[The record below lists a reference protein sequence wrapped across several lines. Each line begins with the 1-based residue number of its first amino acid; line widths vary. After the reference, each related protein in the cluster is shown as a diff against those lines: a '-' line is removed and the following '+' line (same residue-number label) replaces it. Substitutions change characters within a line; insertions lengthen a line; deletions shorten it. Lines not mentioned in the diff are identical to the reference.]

1 MIAVLSA
8 AVGALFAALVVYCV
22 MRAKLASAELET
34 VRRTGEVESEMRS
47 KLAAAEAEAARR
59 LAEVES
65 ERRRIEDMQRHYE
78 EIRTQGEAQFKA
90 LAQKIL
96 EERSEKL
103 KAEGSEQLKGI
114 VNPLLENIK
123 EFRKKIED
131 NDVLTA
137 ERNVELKNKIESLVA
152 QTNAVTAQANN
163 LADAI
168 RGDAQFS
175 GEWGEI
181 QLKRVL
187 ELAGFSET
195 VDYTY
200 QETFEDASGRRSKRT
215 DVVIKMPGERSL
227 IIDSKA
233 TIDSAVEYHASTTL
247 EEKKAFLDRLVD
259 SVRKHVDEI
268 GSAEYQASVPNA
280 FPTVLMYIPL
290 EEVYMIAMKAQISV
304 SGAKELLRD
313 YARRKNVVFVN
324 ATSVVPVVRLI
335 EMMWSV
341 ERSEKNRQD
350 VARAA
355 EELLNR
361 ANGFIRDFM
370 EVGTAFEAM
379 KAKYDAARNALVD
392 APGGRS
398 IAKAAAKLV
407 KLGTKPKTRG
417 GKDYQLV
424 ADIAA
429 ELEEMR

>member
-1 MIAVLSA
+1 MIALLSGV
-8 AVGALFAALVVYCV
+8 VGALIAALAVYCV
-22 MRAKLASAELET
+22 MRSKLAKAELET
-34 VRRTGEVESEMRS
+34 VRKTGEIESEMRL

-59 LAEVES
+59 SAEVES

-78 EIRTQGEAQFKA
+78 EIRAQGETQFKA

-137 ERNVELKNKIESLVA
+137 ERNVELKNQIESL
-152 QTNAVTAQANN
+152 TAQANN

-361 ANGFIRDFM
+361 ANGFIKDFL
-370 EVGTAFEAM
+370 EVGTAFDSM

>member
-1 MIAVLSA
+1 MIVVLSA
-8 AVGALFAALVVYCV
+8 VAGAAVAALAVYAA
-22 MRAKLASAELET
+22 MRRRLSDAEMET
-34 VRRTGEVESEMRS
+34 VRKTGEVESEMRS
-47 KLAAAEAEAARR
+47 KLAAVEAEAARR
-59 LAEVES
+59 SIEVES
-65 ERRRIEDMQRHYE
+65 ERRRLEDMRRHYE
-78 EIRTQGEAQFKA
+78 ELRAQSEAQFKA

-103 KAEGSEQLKGI
+103 KAEGTEQLKVI
-114 VNPLLENIK
+114 VNPLLENIR
-123 EFRKKIED
+123 EFRKKIEAS
-131 NDVLTA
+131 DVATA
-137 ERNVELKNKIESLVA
+137 ERNVELKSKIESLVA
-152 QTNAVTAQANN
+152 QTNAVTEQANN

-187 ELAGFSET
+187 ELAGFTET

-200 QETFEDASGRRSKRT
+200 QETFEDASGRKSKRT
-215 DVVIKMPGERSL
+215 DVVIKMPGGRSL

-233 TIDSAVEYHASTTL
+233 TIDAAVEYHAASIA
-247 EEKKAFLDRLVD
+247 EEKDSFRERIVD

-290 EEVYMIAMKAQISV
+290 EEVYMIAMKSQISV

-324 ATSVVPVVRLI
+324 AASVVPVVRLV

-341 ERSEKNRQD
+341 ERSEKNRQE

-355 EELLNR
+355 EELLQR
-361 ANGFIRDFM
+361 ANGFIKDFL
-370 EVGTAFEAM
+370 EVGTAFDAM

-398 IAKAAAKLV
+398 IAKAAARLV

-429 ELEEMR
+429 ELDEA

>member
-1 MIAVLSA
+1 MMIFVSA
-8 AVGALFAALVVYCV
+8 AAGAATAALLVYSV
-22 MRAKLASAELET
+22 MRGKLAKAELD
-34 VRRTGEVESEMRS
+34 
-47 KLAAAEAEAARR
+47 AAKSSMA
-59 LAEVES
+59 VES
-65 ERRRIEDMQRHYE
+65 ERKRLEDMRRHYE
-78 EIRTQGEAQFKA
+78 EVRSQSETHFKA

-123 EFRKKIED
+123 DFRRKIEQSD
-131 NDVLTA
+131 LATA
-137 ERNVELKNKIESLVA
+137 ERNVELKSKIENLVA

-187 ELAGFSET
+187 ELAGFAET
-195 VDYTY
+195 VDYSY
-200 QETFEDASGRRSKRT
+200 QETFEDGSGRKSKRT
-215 DVVIKMPGERSL
+215 DVVVKMPGDRSL
-227 IIDSKA
+227 IIDSKT
-233 TIDSAVEYHASTTL
+233 TIDAAVEYHAATT
-247 EEKKAFLDRLVD
+247 EHGRRACYERIVD
-259 SVRKHVDEI
+259 SLRKHVDEI
-268 GSAEYQASVPNA
+268 GSAEYQSAVPNA

-290 EEVYMIAMKAQISV
+290 EEVYMMAMKAQISV
-304 SGAKELLRD
+304 SGVKELLRD

-324 ATSVVPVVRLI
+324 ASSVVPVVRLI

-341 ERSEKNRQD
+341 ERSEKNRQE

-355 EELLNR
+355 EELLQR
-361 ANGFIRDFM
+361 ANGFIKDFL
-370 EVGTAFEAM
+370 EVGKALDSV
-379 KAKYDAARNALVD
+379 KAKYDAAGSALVD

-398 IAKAAAKLV
+398 IAKAAARLV
-407 KLGTKPKTRG
+407 KLGTKPRTRG

-424 ADIAA
+424 AQIAA
-429 ELEEMR
+429 ETEV

>member
-1 MIAVLSA
+1 
-8 AVGALFAALVVYCV
+8 
-22 MRAKLASAELET
+22 
-34 VRRTGEVESEMRS
+34 
-47 KLAAAEAEAARR
+47 
-59 LAEVES
+59 
-65 ERRRIEDMQRHYE
+65 MQRHYE
-78 EIRTQGEAQFKA
+78 EIRAQGEAQFKA

-187 ELAGFSET
+187 ELAGFTET

-304 SGAKELLRD
+304 SGGTELLRD

-361 ANGFIRDFM
+361 ANGFIKDFL
-370 EVGTAFEAM
+370 EVGTAFDSM

>member
-1 MIAVLSA
+1 MIAALSA
-8 AVGALFAALVVYCV
+8 IAGAAVAALAVYSI
-22 MRAKLASAELET
+22 MKSRLAKAE
-34 VRRTGEVESEMRS
+34 M
-47 KLAAAEAEAARR
+47 EAARSSM
-59 LAEVES
+59 EVES
-65 ERRRIEDMQRHYE
+65 ERRRLEDMRKHYE
-78 EIRTQGEAQFKA
+78 DVRAQGEIQFKA

-96 EERSEKL
+96 DERSEKL

-123 EFRKKIED
+123 EFRKKIEAS
-131 NDVLTA
+131 DVATA
-137 ERNVELKNKIESLVA
+137 ERNTELKSRIESLVA

-181 QLKRVL
+181 QLKKIL
-187 ELAGFSET
+187 ELAGFTET
-195 VDYTY
+195 VDYSY
-200 QETFEDASGRRSKRT
+200 QETFEDDTGRRSKRT
-215 DVVIKMPGERSL
+215 DIIIKMPGGRSL

-233 TIDSAVEYHASTTL
+233 TIDAAVEYHAATT
-247 EEKKAFLDRLVD
+247 EKEKDAFRARLVD

-268 GSAEYQASVPNA
+268 DSADYQSAVPNS

-290 EEVYMIAMKAQISV
+290 EEVYMIAMKAQIPV
-304 SGAKELLRD
+304 SGARELLRD

-355 EELLNR
+355 EELLQR
-361 ANGFIRDFM
+361 ANGFIKDFL
-370 EVGTAFEAM
+370 EVGKAFDAM
-379 KAKYDAARNALVD
+379 KSKYDAARNALVD

-398 IAKAAAKLV
+398 IAKAAARLV

-417 GKDYQLV
+417 GKDYALV
-424 ADIAA
+424 AQIAA
-429 ELEEMR
+429 EIEDVTQPDETETADA

>member
-1 MIAVLSA
+1 MIALISA
-8 AVGALFAALVVYCV
+8 VAGAALAALLVYSV
-22 MRAKLASAELET
+22 MRQRLAGAE
-34 VRRTGEVESEMRS
+34 M
-47 KLAAAEAEAARR
+47 EAARN
-59 LAEVES
+59 LMAVES
-65 ERRRIEDMQRHYE
+65 ERKRLEDMQRHYE
-78 EIRTQGEAQFKA
+78 EIRSQGEAQFKA

-96 EERSEKL
+96 DERSEKL
-103 KAEGSEQLKGI
+103 KTEGSEQLKGI

-123 EFRKKIED
+123 EFRRKIEASD
-131 NDVLTA
+131 IATA
-137 ERNVELKNKIESLVA
+137 ERNVELKSRIESLVS

-168 RGDAQFS
+168 RGDSQFS

-187 ELAGFSET
+187 ELAGFTET

-200 QETFEDASGRRSKRT
+200 QETFADESGRRSKRT
-215 DVVIKMPGERSL
+215 DVVIKMPGGRSL

-233 TIDSAVEYHASTTL
+233 TVDAAVEYHSAVSD
-247 EEKKAFLDRLVD
+247 EERKVLRDRIVD

-268 GSAEYQASVPNA
+268 GTAEYQSSVPNA

-290 EEVYMIAMKAQISV
+290 EEVYMMAMKAQISV
-304 SGAKELLRD
+304 SGTRELLRD
-313 YARRKNVVFVN
+313 YARRRNVVFVN
-324 ATSVVPVVRLI
+324 AASVVPVVRLI

-355 EELLNR
+355 EELLQR
-361 ANGFIRDFM
+361 ANGFIKDFL
-370 EVGTAFEAM
+370 EVGKAFDAV
-379 KAKYDAARNALVD
+379 KSKYDAACSALVD

-398 IAKAAAKLV
+398 IAKAAARLV
-407 KLGTKPKTRG
+407 KLGTKPRTRG

-424 ADIAA
+424 AQIVSEVED
-429 ELEEMR
+429 MG

>member
-8 AVGALFAALVVYCV
+8 IAGASVAAFAVYAV
-22 MRAKLASAELET
+22 
-34 VRRTGEVESEMRS
+34 MRS
-47 KLAAAEAEAARR
+47 KLAKAEMECSRNSMALE
-59 LAEVES
+59 L
-65 ERRRIEDMQRHYE
+65 ERRRIEDMHRHYE
-78 EIRTQGEAQFKA
+78 EIHAQGESQFKA

-103 KAEGSEQLKGI
+103 KSEGADQLKGI

-123 EFRKKIED
+123 EFRKKIEAS
-131 NDVLTA
+131 DVATA
-137 ERNVELKNKIESLVA
+137 ERNTELKTKIENLVA

-181 QLKRVL
+181 QLKKVL
-187 ELAGFSET
+187 ELAGFTET

-200 QETFEDASGRRSKRT
+200 QETFEDASGRKAKRT
-215 DVVIKMPGERSL
+215 DVVIKMPGNRSL
-227 IIDSKA
+227 IVDSKA
-233 TIDSAVEYHASTTL
+233 TISAAVEYHAASTV
-247 EEKKAFLDRLVD
+247 EEKKAFCDRLVD

-268 GSAEYQASVPNA
+268 GSAEYQSFVPNA

-304 SGAKELLRD
+304 SGTRELLRD

-324 ATSVVPVVRLI
+324 AASVVPVVRLI

-341 ERSEKNRQD
+341 ERSEKNRQE

-355 EELLNR
+355 EELLLR
-361 ANGFIRDFM
+361 ANGFIKDFM
-370 EVGTAFEAM
+370 EVGAAFDAM
-379 KAKYDAARNALVD
+379 KAKYDSARVALID
-392 APGGRS
+392 ARGGHS

-429 ELEEMR
+429 ELEDTGSIVS

>member
-1 MIAVLSA
+1 MIVLVSAGAGA
-8 AVGALFAALVVYCV
+8 AVAAFLVYAA
-22 MRAKLASAELET
+22 MRAKLARAEMDA
-34 VRRTGEVESEMRS
+34 VRNSM
-47 KLAAAEAEAARR
+47 A
-59 LAEVES
+59 VES
-65 ERRRIEDMQRHYE
+65 ERKRLEDMRRHYE
-78 EIRTQGEAQFKA
+78 EIRAQGEAQFKA
-90 LAQKIL
+90 LAQRIL
-96 EERSEKL
+96 DERSEKL
-103 KAEGSEQLKGI
+103 KAEGTEQLRGI
-114 VNPLLENIK
+114 VNPLLENIR
-123 EFRKKIED
+123 EFRRKIEAS
-131 NDVLTA
+131 DVATA
-137 ERNVELKNKIESLVA
+137 ERNVELKSKIESLVA

-163 LADAI
+163 LAEAI

-200 QETFEDASGRRSKRT
+200 QETFEDSSGRKSKRT
-215 DVVIKMPGERSL
+215 DVVVKMPGGRSL

-233 TIDSAVEYHASTTL
+233 TVDAAVEYHAAVSKEDRNVFL
-247 EEKKAFLDRLVD
+247 ERMTD
-259 SVRKHVDEI
+259 SLRRHVDEI
-268 GSAEYQASVPNA
+268 ASAEYQTSVPNA

-290 EEVYMIAMKAQISV
+290 EEVYMMAMKAQISV
-304 SGAKELLRD
+304 GGARELLRD

-355 EELLNR
+355 EELLQR
-361 ANGFIRDFM
+361 ANGFIKDFQ
-370 EVGTAFEAM
+370 EVGKAFDVM
-379 KAKYDAARNALVD
+379 KAKYDAACSALVD

-398 IAKAAAKLV
+398 IAKAAARLV
-407 KLGTKPKTRG
+407 KLGTKPRTRG

-424 ADIAA
+424 AQIAA
-429 ELEEMR
+429 EVEDL

>member
-1 MIAVLSA
+1 MIAALSA
-8 AVGALFAALVVYCV
+8 IAGAAVAALAVYSI
-22 MRAKLASAELET
+22 MKSRLAKAELE
-34 VRRTGEVESEMRS
+34 
-47 KLAAAEAEAARR
+47 AARSSM
-59 LAEVES
+59 EVES
-65 ERRRIEDMQRHYE
+65 ERRRLDDMRKHYE
-78 EIRTQGEAQFKA
+78 DVRAQGEIQFKA

-96 EERSEKL
+96 DERSEKL
-103 KAEGSEQLKGI
+103 KTEGSEQLKGI
-114 VNPLLENIK
+114 VNPLLENIR
-123 EFRKKIED
+123 EFRKKIEAS
-131 NDVLTA
+131 DVATA
-137 ERNVELKNKIESLVA
+137 ERNTELKSKIESLVA

-168 RGDAQFS
+168 RGDAQLS

-181 QLKRVL
+181 QLKKVL
-187 ELAGFSET
+187 ELAGFAET
-195 VDYTY
+195 LDYTY
-200 QETFEDASGRRSKRT
+200 QETFEDESGRRSKRT
-215 DVVIKMPGERSL
+215 DIIIKMPGGRSL

-233 TIDSAVEYHASTTL
+233 TIDAAVEYHAATTDA
-247 EEKKAFLDRLVD
+247 EKDAFRTRLVD

-268 GSAEYQASVPNA
+268 DSANYQSAVPNS

-304 SGAKELLRD
+304 SGTRELLRD

-355 EELLNR
+355 EELLQR
-361 ANGFIRDFM
+361 TNGFIKDFL
-370 EVGTAFEAM
+370 EVGKAFDAM
-379 KAKYDAARNALVD
+379 KSKYDAARNALVD

-398 IAKAAAKLV
+398 IAKAAARLV

-417 GKDYQLV
+417 GKDYALV
-424 ADIAA
+424 AQIAA
-429 ELEEMR
+429 EIEDVDQPDETETADA

>member
-1 MIAVLSA
+1 MIAALSA
-8 AVGALFAALVVYCV
+8 IAGASVAALAVYSI
-22 MRAKLASAELET
+22 MKSRLAKAE
-34 VRRTGEVESEMRS
+34 M
-47 KLAAAEAEAARR
+47 AAARNSMEA
-59 LAEVES
+59 ES
-65 ERRRIEDMQRHYE
+65 ERRRLEDMRKHYE
-78 EIRTQGEAQFKA
+78 DVRAQGEIQFKA

-96 EERSEKL
+96 DERSEKL

-114 VNPLLENIK
+114 VNPLLENIR
-123 EFRKKIED
+123 EFRKKIEAS
-131 NDVLTA
+131 DVATA
-137 ERNVELKNKIESLVA
+137 ERNTELKSRIESLVA

-181 QLKRVL
+181 QLKKVL
-187 ELAGFSET
+187 ELAGFTET

-200 QETFEDASGRRSKRT
+200 QETFEDDSGRRSKRT
-215 DVVIKMPGERSL
+215 DVIIKMPGGRSL

-233 TIDSAVEYHASTTL
+233 TIDAAVEYHAAATDA
-247 EEKKAFLDRLVD
+247 EKDAFRARIAD
-259 SVRKHVDEI
+259 SARKHVDEI
-268 GSAEYQASVPNA
+268 DSADYQSAVPNS

-290 EEVYMIAMKAQISV
+290 EEVYMIAMKAQIPV
-304 SGAKELLRD
+304 GGTRELLRD

-355 EELLNR
+355 EELLQR
-361 ANGFIRDFM
+361 ANGFIKDFL
-370 EVGTAFEAM
+370 EVGKAFDAM
-379 KAKYDAARNALVD
+379 KSKYDAARNALVD

-398 IAKAAAKLV
+398 IAKAAARLV

-417 GKDYQLV
+417 GKDYALV
-424 ADIAA
+424 AQIAA
-429 ELEEMR
+429 EIEDATQQDEPEAADV

>member
-1 MIAVLSA
+1 MIAALSA
-8 AVGALFAALVVYCV
+8 IAGAAVAALAVYSI
-22 MRAKLASAELET
+22 MKSRLAKAE
-34 VRRTGEVESEMRS
+34 M
-47 KLAAAEAEAARR
+47 EAARSSM
-59 LAEVES
+59 EVES
-65 ERRRIEDMQRHYE
+65 ERRRLEDMRKHYE
-78 EIRTQGEAQFKA
+78 DVRAQGEIQFKA

-96 EERSEKL
+96 DERSEKL

-123 EFRKKIED
+123 EFRKKIEAS
-131 NDVLTA
+131 DVATA
-137 ERNVELKNKIESLVA
+137 ERNTELKSRIESLVA

-181 QLKRVL
+181 QLKKVL
-187 ELAGFSET
+187 ELAGFTET

-200 QETFEDASGRRSKRT
+200 QETFEDDTGRRSKRT
-215 DVVIKMPGERSL
+215 DIIIKMPGGRSL

-233 TIDSAVEYHASTTL
+233 TIDAAVEYHTATT
-247 EEKKAFLDRLVD
+247 EKEKDAFRAQLVD

-268 GSAEYQASVPNA
+268 DSADYQSAVPNS

-290 EEVYMIAMKAQISV
+290 EEVYMIAMKAQIPV
-304 SGAKELLRD
+304 SGTRELLRD

-355 EELLNR
+355 EELLQR
-361 ANGFIRDFM
+361 ANGFIKDFL
-370 EVGTAFEAM
+370 EVGKAFDAM
-379 KAKYDAARNALVD
+379 KSKYDAARNALVD

-398 IAKAAAKLV
+398 IAKAAARLV

-417 GKDYQLV
+417 GKDYALV
-424 ADIAA
+424 AQIAA
-429 ELEEMR
+429 EIEDVTQPDETETADA

>member
-1 MIAVLSA
+1 MIAALSA
-8 AVGALFAALVVYCV
+8 IAGAAVAALAVYSI
-22 MRAKLASAELET
+22 MKSRLAKAE
-34 VRRTGEVESEMRS
+34 M
-47 KLAAAEAEAARR
+47 EAARSSM
-59 LAEVES
+59 EVES
-65 ERRRIEDMQRHYE
+65 ERRRLEDMRKHYE
-78 EIRTQGEAQFKA
+78 DVRAQGEIQFKA

-96 EERSEKL
+96 DERSEKL

-123 EFRKKIED
+123 EFRKKIEAS
-131 NDVLTA
+131 DVATA
-137 ERNVELKNKIESLVA
+137 ERNTELKSRIESLVA

-181 QLKRVL
+181 QLKKVL
-187 ELAGFSET
+187 ELAGFTET

-200 QETFEDASGRRSKRT
+200 QETFEDDTGRRSKRT
-215 DVVIKMPGERSL
+215 DIIIKMPGGRSL

-233 TIDSAVEYHASTTL
+233 TIDASVEYHVATTD
-247 EEKKAFLDRLVD
+247 EEKDAFRARLVD

-268 GSAEYQASVPNA
+268 DSADYQSAVPNS

-290 EEVYMIAMKAQISV
+290 EEVYMIAMKAQIPV
-304 SGAKELLRD
+304 SGARELLRD

-355 EELLNR
+355 EELLQR
-361 ANGFIRDFM
+361 ANGFIKDFL
-370 EVGTAFEAM
+370 EVGKAFDAM
-379 KAKYDAARNALVD
+379 KSKYDAARNALVD

-398 IAKAAAKLV
+398 IAKAAARLV

-417 GKDYQLV
+417 GKDYALV
-424 ADIAA
+424 AQIAA
-429 ELEEMR
+429 EIEDVTQPDETETADA

>member
-1 MIAVLSA
+1 MIAVLA
-8 AVGALFAALVVYCV
+8 AVAGGALAAFAVYSV
-22 MRAKLASAELET
+22 MRT
-34 VRRTGEVESEMRS
+34 

-59 LAEVES
+59 MVEVES

-78 EIRTQGEAQFKA
+78 EIRAQGEAQFKM
-90 LAQKIL
+90 LAQRII

-103 KAEGSEQLKGI
+103 KTEGTEHLKGI
-114 VNPLLENIK
+114 VNPLLDNIK
-123 EFRKKIED
+123 AFREKIEA
-131 NDVLTA
+131 NDKETVA
-137 ERNVELKNKIESLVA
+137 RNAELKSNIENLVA

-187 ELAGFSET
+187 ELAGFTET
-195 VDYTY
+195 IDYTY
-200 QETFEDASGRRSKRT
+200 QETFEDDSGRKSKRT
-215 DVVIKMPGERSL
+215 DVVVKMPGGRSL

-233 TIDSAVEYHASTTL
+233 TVEAAVEYHAAVAA
-247 EEKKAFLDRLVD
+247 EDKKLFCERLVD

-268 GSAEYQASVPNA
+268 SSAEYQSAVPNS

-304 SGAKELLRD
+304 SGARELLRD

-324 ATSVVPVVRLI
+324 STSVVPVVRLI
-335 EMMWSV
+335 EMMWSI

-355 EELLNR
+355 EELLHR
-361 ANGFIRDFM
+361 ANGFIKDFL
-370 EVGTAFEAM
+370 EVGTAFDAM

-398 IAKAAAKLV
+398 IAKAAARLV

-429 ELEEMR
+429 ELDDVQ

>member
-1 MIAVLSA
+1 MIAALAAIAGA
-8 AVGALFAALVVYCV
+8 AVAALAVYS
-22 MRAKLASAELET
+22 MMKSRLAKAE
-34 VRRTGEVESEMRS
+34 M
-47 KLAAAEAEAARR
+47 EAARSSM
-59 LAEVES
+59 EVES
-65 ERRRIEDMQRHYE
+65 ERRRLEDMRKHYE
-78 EIRTQGEAQFKA
+78 DIRSQGEVQFKA

-96 EERSEKL
+96 DERSEKL

-114 VNPLLENIK
+114 VNPLLENIR
-123 EFRKKIED
+123 EFRKKIEAS
-131 NDVLTA
+131 DVATA
-137 ERNVELKNKIESLVA
+137 ERNTELKSRIESLVA

-181 QLKRVL
+181 QLKKVL
-187 ELAGFSET
+187 ELAGFTET

-200 QETFEDASGRRSKRT
+200 QETFEDDSGRRSKRT
-215 DVVIKMPGERSL
+215 DIIIKMPGGRSL

-233 TIDSAVEYHASTTL
+233 TVDAAVEYHAATTDA
-247 EEKKAFLDRLVD
+247 EKDAFRARLVD

-268 GSAEYQASVPNA
+268 DSADYQSAVPNS

-290 EEVYMIAMKAQISV
+290 EEVYMIAMKAQILV
-304 SGAKELLRD
+304 SGTKELLRD

-355 EELLNR
+355 EELLQR
-361 ANGFIRDFM
+361 ANGFIKDFL
-370 EVGTAFEAM
+370 EVGKAFDAM
-379 KAKYDAARNALVD
+379 KSKYDAARNALVD

-398 IAKAAAKLV
+398 IAKAAARLV

-417 GKDYQLV
+417 GKDYALV
-424 ADIAA
+424 AQIAA
-429 ELEEMR
+429 EIGDATQQDEPEDADA

>member
-1 MIAVLSA
+1 MIAALSA
-8 AVGALFAALVVYCV
+8 IAGAAVAALAVYSI
-22 MRAKLASAELET
+22 MKSRLAKAE
-34 VRRTGEVESEMRS
+34 M
-47 KLAAAEAEAARR
+47 EAARSSM
-59 LAEVES
+59 EVES
-65 ERRRIEDMQRHYE
+65 ERRRLEDMRKHYE
-78 EIRTQGEAQFKA
+78 DVRAQGEIQFKA

-96 EERSEKL
+96 DERSEKL

-123 EFRKKIED
+123 EFRKKIEAS
-131 NDVLTA
+131 DVATA
-137 ERNVELKNKIESLVA
+137 ERNTELKSRIESLVA

-181 QLKRVL
+181 QLKKVL
-187 ELAGFSET
+187 ELAGFTET
-195 VDYTY
+195 VDYSY
-200 QETFEDASGRRSKRT
+200 QETFEDDTGRRSKRT
-215 DVVIKMPGERSL
+215 DIIIKMPGGRSL

-233 TIDSAVEYHASTTL
+233 TIDASVEYHAATTD
-247 EEKKAFLDRLVD
+247 EEKDAFRARLVD

-268 GSAEYQASVPNA
+268 DSADYQSAVPNS

-290 EEVYMIAMKAQISV
+290 EEVYMIAMKAQIPV
-304 SGAKELLRD
+304 SGTRELLRD

-355 EELLNR
+355 EELLQR
-361 ANGFIRDFM
+361 ANGFIKDFL
-370 EVGTAFEAM
+370 EVGKAFDAM
-379 KAKYDAARNALVD
+379 KSKYDAARNALVD

-398 IAKAAAKLV
+398 IAKAAARLV

-417 GKDYQLV
+417 GKDYALV
-424 ADIAA
+424 AQIAA
-429 ELEEMR
+429 EIEDVTQPDETETADA

>member
-1 MIAVLSA
+1 MTVLSA
-8 AVGALFAALVVYCV
+8 VAGAAVAAFAVYFV
-22 MRAKLASAELET
+22 MRTKLS
-34 VRRTGEVESEMRS
+34 
-47 KLAAAEAEAARR
+47 AAEAEAARR
-59 LAEVES
+59 AVEIEA
-65 ERRRIEDMQRHYE
+65 ERRRVEDMQRHYE
-78 EIRTQGEAQFKA
+78 EMRSQGESQFKA
-90 LAQKIL
+90 LAQKIF

-103 KAEGSEQLKGI
+103 KQEGTEQLKGI
-114 VNPLLENIK
+114 VNPLLENIR
-123 EFRKKIED
+123 EFRKKMEAS
-131 NDVLTA
+131 DVATA
-137 ERNVELKNKIESLVA
+137 ERNVELKSRIESLVA

-168 RGDAQFS
+168 RGDARLT

-187 ELAGFSET
+187 ELAGFVET

-200 QETFEDASGRRSKRT
+200 QETFEDLSGRKSKRT
-215 DVVIKMPGERSL
+215 DVVVKMPGDRSL
-227 IIDSKA
+227 IIDSKTTVDA
-233 TIDSAVEYHASTTL
+233 AVEYHAAATA
-247 EEKKAFLDRLVD
+247 EEKKVFCERLVD
-259 SVRKHVDEI
+259 SIRKHVDEI
-268 GSAEYQASVPNA
+268 GAAEYQSAVPNS

-304 SGAKELLRD
+304 GGAKELLRD

-324 ATSVVPVVRLI
+324 SASVVPVVRLI

-355 EELLNR
+355 EELLLR
-361 ANGFIRDFM
+361 ANGFIRDFL
-370 EVGTAFEAM
+370 EVGAAFDAM

-398 IAKAAAKLV
+398 IAKAAARLV
-407 KLGTKPKTRG
+407 KLGTKPRTRG
-417 GKDYQLV
+417 GKDYHLV

-429 ELEEMR
+429 ELEDAH

>member
-1 MIAVLSA
+1 MMTVLSA
-8 AVGALFAALVVYCV
+8 VAGAAVAAFAVYFV
-22 MRAKLASAELET
+22 MRTKLS
-34 VRRTGEVESEMRS
+34 
-47 KLAAAEAEAARR
+47 AAEAEAARR
-59 LAEVES
+59 AVEIEA
-65 ERRRIEDMQRHYE
+65 ERRRVEDMQRHYE
-78 EIRTQGEAQFKA
+78 EMRSQGESQFKA
-90 LAQKIL
+90 LAQKIF

-103 KAEGSEQLKGI
+103 KQEGTEQLKGI
-114 VNPLLENIK
+114 VNPLLENIR
-123 EFRKKIED
+123 EFRKKMEAS
-131 NDVLTA
+131 DVATA
-137 ERNVELKNKIESLVA
+137 ERNVELKSRIESLVA

-168 RGDAQFS
+168 RGDARLT

-187 ELAGFSET
+187 ELAGFVET

-200 QETFEDASGRRSKRT
+200 QETFEDLSGRKSKRT
-215 DVVIKMPGERSL
+215 DVVVKMPGDRSL
-227 IIDSKA
+227 IIDSKTTVDA
-233 TIDSAVEYHASTTL
+233 AVEYHAAATA
-247 EEKKAFLDRLVD
+247 EEKKVFCERLVD
-259 SVRKHVDEI
+259 SIRKHVDEI
-268 GSAEYQASVPNA
+268 GAAEYQSAVPNS

-304 SGAKELLRD
+304 GGAKELLRD

-324 ATSVVPVVRLI
+324 SASVVPVVRLI

-355 EELLNR
+355 EELLLR
-361 ANGFIRDFM
+361 ANGFIRDFL
-370 EVGTAFEAM
+370 EVGAAFDAM

-398 IAKAAAKLV
+398 IAKAAARLV
-407 KLGTKPKTRG
+407 KLGTKPRTRG
-417 GKDYQLV
+417 GKDYHLV

-429 ELEEMR
+429 ELEDAH

>member
-1 MIAVLSA
+1 MIAVMA
-8 AVGALFAALVVYCV
+8 AVAGAALAALAVYSV
-22 MRAKLASAELET
+22 MRSRLAKAE
-34 VRRTGEVESEMRS
+34 M
-47 KLAAAEAEAARR
+47 EAARNSM
-59 LAEVES
+59 AAES
-65 ERRRIEDMQRHYE
+65 ERQRLEDMRRHYE
-78 EIRTQGEAQFKA
+78 EVRAQGETQFKA

-96 EERSEKL
+96 DERSEKL

-114 VNPLLENIK
+114 VNPLLENIR
-123 EFRKKIED
+123 EFRKKIEES
-131 NDVLTA
+131 DVATA
-137 ERNVELKNKIESLVA
+137 ERNVELKSRIENLVA

-168 RGDAQFS
+168 RGEAQFS

-187 ELAGFSET
+187 ELAGFTET

-200 QETFEDASGRRSKRT
+200 QETFEDDSGRRSKRT
-215 DVVIKMPGERSL
+215 DVVIKMPGGRSL

-233 TIDSAVEYHASTTL
+233 TVDAAVEYHAAVSD
-247 EEKKAFLDRLVD
+247 EERKMFRDRLVD
-259 SVRKHVDEI
+259 SVRRHVDEI
-268 GSAEYQASVPNA
+268 GSAEYQSAVPNS

-304 SGAKELLRD
+304 GGTRELLRD

-324 ATSVVPVVRLI
+324 AASVVPVVRLI

-355 EELLNR
+355 EELLQR
-361 ANGFIRDFM
+361 ANGFIKDFM
-370 EVGTAFEAM
+370 EVGKAFEMM
-379 KAKYDAARNALVD
+379 KSKYDAACTALVD
-392 APGGRS
+392 APGGHS
-398 IAKAAAKLV
+398 IAKAAARLV

-424 ADIAA
+424 AQIAA
-429 ELEEMR
+429 EIDELD